1 MKEEA
6 TLSDFVDEIATQ
18 VCEVYQKYQLT
29 QSSQFEHF
37 QSLRMLDKI
46 KRVTPCLT
54 HHRVCWPA
62 ARPPTATDPR
72 PLYSSAPLRN
82 SPQPTTKFWSKSRI
96 L

>member
-46 KRVTPCLT
+46 KCVTPCLT
-54 HHRVCWPA
+54 HTEFAGLQR
-62 ARPPTATDPR
+62 D
-72 PLYSSAPLRN
+72 LLR
-82 SPQPTTKFWSKSRI
+82 QRI
-96 L
+96 QDLFIRLRR